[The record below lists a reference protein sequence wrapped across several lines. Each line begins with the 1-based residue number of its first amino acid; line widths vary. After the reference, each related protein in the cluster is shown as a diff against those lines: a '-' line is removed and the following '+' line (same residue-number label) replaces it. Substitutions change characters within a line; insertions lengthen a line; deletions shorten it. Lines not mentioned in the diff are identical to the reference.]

1 MKKYIIIL
9 ITFLISFASFG
20 QNIDEFN
27 KDFIKAT
34 ETEFSESELNEMF
47 RTYSNLLTPHSDITQ
62 LTASLKN
69 ERIVQYPLSEFKK
82 TDDYKNNIP
91 TLLNSDNPNQRL
103 LSYLVIAGAG
113 DKNYEKTLLEKL
125 KTEETKGN
133 LIWCG
138 MALMY
143 LQSSHTTPLFD
154 FLIENENFGDSHMIP
169 MYFQLNKDSLQNT
182 AYNRINSTNLKAK
195 VLSAQLLSKT
205 GKNEKTEKLLLDAVK
220 NWDYNI
226 KGYAIYSVKELEMGN
241 LKETFI
247 PLLDSTK
254 TRSIAIEAL
263 ANSPTKEDVDY
274 LKQLA
279 NSEKV
284 VSKDI
289 LNGFLKSKN
298 PESIKYWLE
307 LVSSKEIPEKY
318 YFNTLRKPLL
328 FSDELLNDVQ
338 TTLKTTKHLTIQ
350 KELIRVLENR
360 EDSVSEEI
368 FLNYMDNEDS
378 SVRYWTVDALK
389 NTKSKTVIAKL
400 IELLK
405 NPGKRV
411 SPITEILINN
421 NIDSLQ
427 TIYADIYNTYESSE
441 WKRTAI
447 EYLSKFPKEEHKGI
461 FKDVIYNED
470 SGFSMNRN
478 ASIGL
483 ANLNDKSSIDRI
495 IEISEKEREG
505 SDGNCYY
512 YLMALSKMKGT
523 KAKEYIL
530 TFENSDSEYISEFV
544 NETIN
549 NWNK

>member
-9 ITFLISFASFG
+9 VTFLISIASFG
-20 QNIDEFN
+20 QNIDDF
-27 KDFIKAT
+27 KRDFITAT
-34 ETEFSESELNEMF
+34 ETEFGESELNEMF

-62 LTASLKN
+62 LTASIKN
-69 ERIVQYPLSEFKK
+69 EQIVQYPLSEFKN

-91 TLLNSDNPNQRL
+91 TLLNSVNPNQRL

-113 DKNYEKTLLEKL
+113 DKSFEKVLLEKL
-125 KTEETKGN
+125 KIEKTKGN

-143 LQSSHTTPLFD
+143 LQTNYTTPLFD

-182 AYNRINSTNLKAK
+182 AYNRINNTNLKAK

-205 GKNEKTEKLLLDAVK
+205 GKNEKTEQLLLDAVK

-226 KGYAIYSVKELEMGN
+226 KGYAIYSVKELQMGN

-263 ANSPTKEDVDY
+263 ANSSTKEDIDY
-274 LKQLA
+274 LKELA
-279 NSEKV
+279 NSEETV
-284 VSKDI
+284 DKDI
-289 LNGFLKSKN
+289 LNGFLESKN
-298 PESIKYWLE
+298 PESVKYWLN
-307 LVSSKEIPEKY
+307 LVSSREIPKKY

-328 FSDELLNDVQ
+328 FSDDLLSDIQ
-338 TTLKTTKHLTIQ
+338 TALKTTKHLTIQ

-360 EDSVSEEI
+360 EDSISEEI
-368 FLNYMDNEDS
+368 FLSYMDNEDS

-405 NPGKRV
+405 KPEKRV

-421 NIDSLQ
+421 NVDSLQ
-427 TIYADIYNTYESSE
+427 SIYADIYNTYKSSE

-512 YLMALSKMKGT
+512 YLMALSKIKGM
-523 KAKEYIL
+523 KAKRYIQ
-530 TFENSDSEYISEFV
+530 TFENSDSKHISEFV
-544 NETIN
+544 YETIN

>member
-1 MKKYIIIL
+1 MKKHIIIL
-9 ITFLISFASFG
+9 VTFLFTIISFG
-20 QNIDEFN
+20 QNIDDFK
-27 KDFIKAT
+27 KDFKIAI
-34 ETEFSESELNEMF
+34 ETEFSESDLNEMF

-62 LTASLKN
+62 LTASFKN
-69 ERIVQYPLSEFKK
+69 ERIIQYPLSEFKE
-82 TDDYKNNIP
+82 TDDYKNNIR
-91 TLLNSDNPNQRL
+91 TLLNSENPSQRL

-113 DKNYEKTLLEKL
+113 DRNYEKELLEKL
-125 KTEETKGN
+125 KTEKTKGN
-133 LIWCG
+133 LIWSG

-143 LQSSHTTPLFD
+143 LQTNHTTPLFD
-154 FLIENENFGDSHMIP
+154 FLIENENFGDRHMIP

-182 AYNRINSTNLKAK
+182 AYNRINSSNLKAK

-205 GKNEKTEKLLLDAVK
+205 GKNEKTEKLLLDAVR

-226 KGYAIYSVKELEMGN
+226 KGYAIFSVKELEMGN

-254 TRSIAIEAL
+254 TRPIAIEAL

-274 LKQLA
+274 LKRLA

-289 LNGFLKSKN
+289 LNGFLESKN
-298 PESIKYWLE
+298 PESVKYWLE
-307 LVSSKEIPEKY
+307 LVSSREIPEKY

-328 FSDELLNDVQ
+328 FSDELLSDVQ
-338 TTLKTTKHLTIQ
+338 TTLKTTKYLTIQ
-350 KELIRVLENR
+350 KNLIKVLEGR
-360 EDSVSEEI
+360 EDSESEEI
-368 FLNYMDNEDS
+368 LLNYMDNEDS

-389 NTKSKTVIAKL
+389 NTKSKIVIEKL

-405 NPGKRV
+405 KPGKRV
-411 SPITEILINN
+411 SPITHILINN
-421 NIDSLQ
+421 EIDTLQ
-427 TIYADIYNTYESSE
+427 NVYTDIYNTYESSE

-461 FKDVIYNED
+461 FKDVIHNED

-505 SDGNCYY
+505 SDGNCQA
-512 YLMALSKMKGT
+512 YLRALSKIKGE
-523 KAKEYIL
+523 KAKKYIL
-530 TFENSDSEYISEFV
+530 SFENSESGYISEFV
-544 NETIN
+544 KEIIAE
-549 NWNK
+549 W

>member
-1 MKKYIIIL
+1 MKKHIIIL
-9 ITFLISFASFG
+9 VTFLYTIVSFG
-20 QNIDEFN
+20 QNID
-27 KDFIKAT
+27 DFKRDFKKGT

-62 LTASLKN
+62 LTASFKN
-69 ERIVQYPLSEFKK
+69 ERIVQYPLSEFKE
-82 TDDYKNNIP
+82 TDDYKNNIQ
-91 TLLNSDNPNQRL
+91 TLLNSENPNQRL

-113 DKNYEKTLLEKL
+113 DKNYEKELLEKL
-125 KTEETKGN
+125 KTEKTKGN
-133 LIWCG
+133 LIWSG

-143 LQSSHTTPLFD
+143 LQTNHTTPLFD

-205 GKNEKTEKLLLDAVK
+205 GKNEKTEKLLLDAIT
-220 NWDYNI
+220 NWEYNI
-226 KGYAIYSVKELEMGN
+226 KGYAIFSVKELEIGN

-254 TRSIAIEAL
+254 TRPIAIEAL

-279 NSEKV
+279 NKQEI

-298 PESIKYWLE
+298 PESVKYWLE
-307 LVSSKEIPEKY
+307 LVSSREIPEKY

-328 FSDELLNDVQ
+328 FSDELLSDVQ

-350 KELIRVLENR
+350 KTLIRVLEGR

-368 FLNYMDNEDS
+368 LIAYLDNNDS
-378 SVRYWTVDALK
+378 HVRYWTADALK
-389 NTKSKTVIAKL
+389 HSQSKVVIEKL
-400 IELLK
+400 IEILK
-405 NPGKRV
+405 NPEKRV
-411 SPITEILINN
+411 SPISQVLVDNE
-421 NIDSLQ
+421 IDSLQ
-427 TIYADIYNTYESSE
+427 NIYTDIYKNSQNWEWRDSAITYL
-441 WKRTAI
+441 
-447 EYLSKFPKEEHKGI
+447 YNFPHKEHISI
-461 FKDVIYNED
+461 FKNIINNEN
-470 SGFSMNRN
+470 SEVSLNRK

-483 ANLNDKSSIDRI
+483 ARLNDKSSIDRI
-495 IEISEKEREG
+495 IEISEKERIG

-512 YLMALSKMKGT
+512 YLMALSKVKGL
-523 KAKEYIL
+523 KAKKYIL
-530 TFENSDSEYISEFV
+530 TFENSDSKNISEFV
-544 NETIN
+544 RTTID
-549 NWNK
+549 NW

>member
-9 ITFLISFASFG
+9 VSFLISFASFG
-20 QNIDEFN
+20 QNFDDFK
-27 KDFIKAT
+27 KDFKKAT

-62 LTASLKN
+62 LTASFKN
-69 ERIVQYPLSEFKK
+69 ERIVQYPLSEFKE
-82 TDDYKNNIP
+82 TDDYKNNIQ
-91 TLLNSDNPNQRL
+91 TLINSENQNQRL

-143 LQSSHTTPLFD
+143 LQTSHTTSLFD

-241 LKETFI
+241 LKEAFI

-254 TRSIAIEAL
+254 TRPIAIEAL
-263 ANSPTKEDVDY
+263 ANSPTKEDMDY

-279 NSEKV
+279 SSEKV

-289 LNGFLKSKN
+289 LNGFLESKN
-298 PESIKYWLE
+298 QESVKYWLE
-307 LVSSKEIPEKY
+307 LVSSREIPEKY

-338 TTLKTTKHLTIQ
+338 TTLKMTKHLTIQ
-350 KELIRVLENR
+350 KTLIKVLEGR

-368 FLNYMDNEDS
+368 LLNYMDNEDS

-389 NTKSKTVIAKL
+389 NTKSKIVIEKL

-405 NPGKRV
+405 KPGKRV
-411 SPITEILINN
+411 SPITHILINN
-421 NIDSLQ
+421 EIDSLQ
-427 TIYADIYNTYESSE
+427 NIYRDIYNTYESSE

-447 EYLSKFPKEEHKGI
+447 EYLSKFPTEEDKGI
-461 FKDVIYNED
+461 FKDVIYNDD
-470 SGFSMNRN
+470 SGFSINRN

-505 SDGNCYY
+505 SDGNCQA
-512 YLMALSKMKGT
+512 YLRALSKIKGE
-523 KAKEYIL
+523 KAKKYIL
-530 TFENSDSEYISEFV
+530 SFENSESEYISEFV
-544 NETIN
+544 KEIIAE
-549 NWNK
+549 W

>member
-1 MKKYIIIL
+1 MKKHIIIL
-9 ITFLISFASFG
+9 LTFLISFASFG
-20 QNIDEFN
+20 QNIDEFK

-34 ETEFSESELNEMF
+34 ESEFSESELNEMF

-62 LTASLKN
+62 LTASFKN
-69 ERIVQYPLSEFKK
+69 ERIVQYPLSEFKE
-82 TDDYKNNIP
+82 TDDYKNNIQ
-91 TLLNSDNPNQRL
+91 TILNSENPNQRL

-205 GKNEKTEKLLLDAVK
+205 GKNEKTVKLLLDAVK

-226 KGYAIYSVKELEMGN
+226 KGYAIYSVKELEIGN

-254 TRSIAIEAL
+254 TRPIAIEAL

-279 NSEKV
+279 SSQETV
-284 VSKDI
+284 DKDV
-289 LNGFLKSKN
+289 LNGFLESKN
-298 PESIKYWLE
+298 PESVKYWLE
-307 LVSSKEIPEKY
+307 LVSNREIPEKY

-405 NPGKRV
+405 KPGKRV

-421 NIDSLQ
+421 NVDSLQ
-427 TIYADIYNTYESSE
+427 TIYVNIYNTYESSE

-447 EYLSKFPKEEHKGI
+447 EYLSKFPNEEHKGI
-461 FKDVIYNED
+461 FKDVIHNED

-483 ANLNDKSSIDRI
+483 ANLNNKSSIDRI

-523 KAKEYIL
+523 KAKNYIL
-530 TFENSDSEYISEFV
+530 TFEDSDSEYVSEFV

>member
-1 MKKYIIIL
+1 MKKYIIVL
-9 ITFLISFASFG
+9 GTFLISIASFG
-20 QNIDEFN
+20 QNIDEFK
-27 KDFIKAT
+27 KDFKKAT

-62 LTASLKN
+62 LTASFKN
-69 ERIVQYPLSEFKK
+69 ERIVQYPLSEFKE
-82 TDDYKNNIP
+82 TDDYKNNIQA
-91 TLLNSDNPNQRL
+91 LINSENPNQRL

-113 DKNYEKTLLEKL
+113 DKNYEKALLEKL

-133 LIWCG
+133 LIWSG

-143 LQSSHTTPLFD
+143 LQTSHTTPLFD

-220 NWDYNI
+220 NWEYNI
-226 KGYAIYSVKELEMGN
+226 KGYAIFSIKELEMGN

-254 TRSIAIEAL
+254 TRPIAIEAL

-289 LNGFLKSKN
+289 LNGFLESKN
-298 PESIKYWLE
+298 PESVKYWLE
-307 LVSSKEIPEKY
+307 LVSSREIPEKY

-338 TTLKTTKHLTIQ
+338 TTLKMTKHLTIQ
-350 KELIRVLENR
+350 KTLIKVLEGR

-368 FLNYMDNEDS
+368 LLNYMDNDDS

-389 NTKSKTVIAKL
+389 NTKSKIVIEKL
-400 IELLK
+400 VELLK
-405 NPGKRV
+405 KPGKRV
-411 SPITEILINN
+411 SPITHILINN
-421 NIDSLQ
+421 EIDTLQ
-427 TIYADIYNTYESSE
+427 NVYTDIYNTYESSE

-505 SDGNCYY
+505 SDGNCQA
-512 YLMALSKMKGT
+512 YLRALSKIKGE
-523 KAKEYIL
+523 KAKKYIL
-530 TFENSDSEYISEFV
+530 SFENSESEYISEFV
-544 NETIN
+544 KEIIAE
-549 NWNK
+549 W